1 MKALQAELLTPL
13 QVRPG
18 AGAPQP
24 WCAAS
29 ALVLLGERLYSVADD
44 ELGLAA
50 FELAAPARPG
60 RCWPLVAAPPL
71 PEQAAPRKARKP
83 DLEALCSLP
92 AAAAWPHGALLALGS
107 GSTPQRCSW
116 ALQPLDAAGLPAG
129 TARPFDASALYAA
142 LRPAHPLL
150 NIEGACVAGERFW
163 LAQRGQPGGQPNRLL
178 GWPLAALLDWLAGRS
193 APSLPMQALDCPLGA
208 LDGVPLGLTDLCALA
223 DGRLL
228 FSAAAEDSDNPV
240 ADGTV
245 SGSVLGC
252 LDPAGGL
259 QLLGRLP
266 GTLKVEGLVARPAG
280 AGLDA
285 WLVTDADQRGVAAQL
300 LHLRLPI

>member
-1 MKALQAELLTPL
+1 MTPL
-13 QVRPG
+13 QARHVADLQVLDPQGRG
-18 AGAPQP
+18 QP

-29 ALVLLGERLYSVADD
+29 ALVLLGERLFSVADD
-44 ELGLAA
+44 ELGLAG
-50 FELAAPARPG
+50 FELARPAQAG
-60 RCWPLVAAPPL
+60 RCWPLLAAPAL
-71 PEQAAPRKARKP
+71 PEQAAARKARKP

-107 GSTPQRCSW
+107 GSTPPRCNW
-116 ALQPLDAAGLPAG
+116 ALQPLDAAGLPTG
-129 TARPFDASALYAA
+129 TALPFDASALYAA

-178 GWPLAALLDWLAGRS
+178 GWPLAALQDWLAGRS
-193 APSLPMQALDCPLGA
+193 APTPPAQALDCPLGA

-240 ADGTV
+240 ADGAV
-245 SGSVLGC
+245 RGSVLGC

-266 GTLKVEGLVARPAG
+266 GALKVEGLATRPAG
-280 AGLDA
+280 AGLEA
-285 WLVTDADQRGVAAQL
+285 WLVTDADQRGLAAQL